1 MMNKIELKKI
11 KQIKVYQAMQQQL
24 YRLVNNINR
33 TVQQMSARNSY
44 YPPKID
50 LTKEMTSKELLIELE
65 KLERFLRVPQ
75 LSYLNKDNIHIDLVI
90 DKK

>member
-1 MMNKIELKKI
+1 MNKIELKKI
-11 KQIKVYQAMQQQL
+11 KQIKVHQAMQQQL
-24 YRLVNNINR
+24 YRLINNINR
-33 TVQQMSARNSY
+33 TVQQISARNSY

-50 LTKEMTSKELLIELE
+50 LKPEMTSNELLVELE

-75 LSYLNKDNIHIDLVI
+75 LSYLNKGNIYRDLGI

>member
-11 KQIKVYQAMQQQL
+11 KQIKVHQAMQRQL
-24 YRLVNNINR
+24 YRLINNINR
-33 TVQQMSARNSY
+33 TVQQMSAKNSY

-50 LTKEMTSKELLIELE
+50 LKPEMTSNELLIELE

-75 LSYLNKDNIHIDLVI
+75 LSYLNKENVHNYLGM

>member
-24 YRLVNNINR
+24 YRLINNINR

-44 YPPKID
+44 YPPKIN
-50 LTKEMTSKELLIELE
+50 LNQEMTSKELLIELE

-75 LSYLNKDNIHIDLVI
+75 LSYLNKENVHSDLVI

>member
-11 KQIKVYQAMQQQL
+11 KQIKVHQAMQHQL
-24 YRLVNNINR
+24 YRLISGINR

-44 YPPKID
+44 YPPKINLKAD
-50 LTKEMTSKELLIELE
+50 MSSKEMLYELE
-65 KLERFLRVPQ
+65 KLERFLRVPH
-75 LSYLNKDNIHIDLVI
+75 LSYLNKDNIHNYLDI